1 MSRLLPPA
9 RWTRQPQIPV
19 GIDSSNTITRLLRFA
34 YNGATGIDHVYLRDK
49 NPFPTVMPSGA
60 PLRAAPKDGGRGRRQ
75 SGVGGDQLQ
84 IYFTDRVFP
93 APTSYS
99 ITLAVRF
106 YAAADVDQK
115 AFSFSDETYDRGFE
129 IGTNWTNVNVWA
141 KDNNSVDWAET
152 AGPAYSA
159 GDVIDAVVV
168 VEAGAPLKLY
178 VGKGGAVS
186 NSASNYSNDSVGLS
200 TVSLVV
206 GSYNIAGSQPLNGI
220 VTHAM
225 VWDRALSKAE
235 VMEVLRNPWQVFAP
249 LPRVV
254 LPVPAPAAPPVLSGT
269 AGQWDKTL
277 LLDGWF
283 GEVAGIKGWYAVDFM
298 APAAAGGTVLKVWT
312 GSAWVAK
319 PLKRWNGSSWVAATL
334 KRKAGSGWV

>member
-34 YNGATGIDHVYLRDK
+34 YNGATGLDHVYLRDK
-49 NPFPTVMPSGA
+49 NPFPAVMPAGA
-60 PLRAAPKDGGRGRRQ
+60 PLRAAPKDGGRGRRH
-75 SGVGGDQLQ
+75 SGVAEDQLQ
-84 IYFTDRVFP
+84 IYFTDRAFP

-99 ITLAVRF
+99 ITVAVRF
-106 YAAADVDQK
+106 YAATAAVQT
-115 AFSFSDETYDRGFE
+115 AFAFKDEIYGRGLE
-129 IGTNWTNVNVWA
+129 LGTSATNVDVWSA
-141 KDNNSVDWAET
+141 DNSTTWEQT
-152 AGPAYSA
+152 TGPAYSA

-168 VEAGAPLKLY
+168 VSAGAPLKLY

-186 NSASNYSNDSVGLS
+186 NSTSNFSNDTVGF
-200 TVSLVV
+200 TGVAMVV
-206 GSYNIAGSQPLNGI
+206 GSYRTDGAGPLNGI

-254 LPVPAPAAPPVLSGT
+254 LPVPAPAAPPALSGT